1 LYWFRLVRGKDGL
14 VDWVPHLID
23 SDSGVGRQIG
33 VADVNGDGRPD
44 LIIGN
49 KKGTFVFLHETRK
62 VSRQEW
68 EKARPQVKFASAGDK
83 ELKPEEVI
91 QRTGPPRG
99 GVLQP
104 QPNPAK

>member
-1 LYWFRLVRGKDGL
+1 VDPDPKAPAVLYWFRLVRGKDGL

-33 VADVNGDGRPD
+33 VADVNGDGHPD
-44 LIIGN
+44 FIIGN

-68 EKARPQVKFASAGDK
+68 AKAQPQVNSLRLATRS
-83 ELKPEEVI
+83 
-91 QRTGPPRG
+91 
-99 GVLQP
+99 
-104 QPNPAK
+104 